1 MIADLNVCLSAQPA
15 VMVDPRAESAPLR
28 VLVVDDNVVGARLM
42 SRLLQGCGHQMSL
55 AHDGPGAM
63 DAVAAHDPDVILL
76 DIGLPGFDGH
86 EVARRLRRQDAPN
99 PILLVAVTGAGQD
112 DDFRRSRESG
122 FDHHLVKPVDPAA
135 LIDLL
140 DRHRPSRAAG

>member
-1 MIADLNVCLSAQPA
+1 MIANLNVPLTIAPPA
-15 VMVDPRAESAPLR
+15 RVENRPVPSPLR

-55 AHDGPGAM
+55 AHDGPGAI
-63 DAVAAHDPDVILL
+63 DAAAAHDPDVILL

-86 EVARRLRRQDAPN
+86 EVARRLRKRHAARPV
-99 PILLVAVTGAGQD
+99 LLVAVTGASQD
-112 DDFRRSRESG
+112 DDLRRSRESG
-122 FDHHLVKPVDPAA
+122 FDHHLVKPVDPEA

-140 DRHRPSRAAG
+140 DRHRPARAAG